1 MGPVYNQDPTLSGR
15 KMSIA
20 DYEAAHTKGRDTMN
34 NTATELR
41 PGLTQ
46 SSAYIKEQIGHDSV
60 FNKTLTS

>member
-34 NTATELR
+34 NTATELK

-46 SSAYIKEQIGHDSV
+46 SSAYIKE
-60 FNKTLTS
+60 